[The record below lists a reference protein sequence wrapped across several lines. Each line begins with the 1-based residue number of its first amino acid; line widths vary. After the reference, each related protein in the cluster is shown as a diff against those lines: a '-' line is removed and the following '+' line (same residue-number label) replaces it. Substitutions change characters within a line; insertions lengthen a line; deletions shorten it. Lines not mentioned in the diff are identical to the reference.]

1 MRPKAAAVRKRPRQ
15 PTKRGTTRRRLLEVA
30 GSLFEAH
37 GYSGTSIRDI
47 AGSLDTSVS
56 NIYHYFGSKE
66 GLWHEIQK
74 NSVREIP
81 VRLRDAVAAESDPL
95 RQLRRLLEVH
105 LDLGRQF
112 QRESRIFFVNADQ
125 LDAPRNARQR
135 DIQRAVLDVYL
146 DLITRLH
153 QQGLV
158 KLQHPKI
165 AAFNV
170 LGVVNWMLRWYRP
183 DGGLPAAEVHSEI
196 IGFALRGLGLPD
208 QAPKEGQ

>member
-1 MRPKAAAVRKRPRQ
+1 MTAAGGARRRVVRKR
-15 PTKRGTTRRRLLEVA
+15 GATRRQLLEVA
-30 GSLFEAH
+30 GRLFDLK
-37 GYSGTSIRDI
+37 GYRGTSIRDI
-47 AGSLDTSVS
+47 ARAMDTSIS

-125 LDAPRNARQR
+125 FDAPRNARQR

-146 DLITRLH
+146 DVITRLH
-153 QQGLV
+153 QQGLL
-158 KLQHPKI
+158 KLRHPKI